1 MKWEAS
7 RRLRRALDPLA
18 VGLERGLSPEEAE
31 VLTDMSK
38 WTRVRVRMAHEEIS
52 KRELCR
58 QEGIAYKTLQKILSH
73 PSPPGYRSSKPRR
86 KRKIDAHLDRIF
98 QILLDDQ
105 SIPSKKQ
112 RHTAHRIFERL
123 RDEEGYTGGYTQVKV
138 AVRELRPRVAEA
150 YIPLQHAP
158 GGAQVDIGQALV
170 KRRGVYHKVYFF
182 VMGLPYSGALYVQAF
197 ER

>member
-1 MKWEAS
+1 M
-7 RRLRRALDPLA
+7 
-18 VGLERGLSPEEAE
+18 ERGLDPEETE

-38 WTRVRVRMAHEEIS
+38 WTRVRVRMEQEEIS

-58 QEGIAYKTLQKILSH
+58 QEKMAYKTLQKILTH

-86 KRKIDAHLDRIF
+86 KRKIDAHLDWIF
-98 QILLDDQ
+98 QVLLDDQ
-105 SIPSKKQ
+105 SILKKQ

-150 YIPLQHAP
+150 FIPLQYNP
-158 GGAQVDIGQALV
+158 GEAQVDIGQTGAQRVGPCLAPAGGA
-170 KRRGVYHKVYFF
+170 RRIGR
-182 VMGLPYSGALYVQAF
+182 LD
-197 ER
+197 